1 MKLSKYSILTSGLAG
16 VLWFSNSIY
25 SWGYKA
31 GRFDGVMAGRKEVI
45 ERYSED
51 LNELERK
58 TEETLRR
65 IDPDYPVKP
74 VVEPTDESDEREY
87 LDRGVRMPFF

>member
-31 GRFDGVMAGRKEVI
+31 GRFDGVMAGRKKGI
-45 ERYSED
+45 ERDSEG
-51 LNELERK
+51 LKKLEREK
-58 TEETLRR
+58 GETRR
-65 IDPDYPVKP
+65 GNNPD
-74 VVEPTDESDEREY
+74 
-87 LDRGVRMPFF
+87 